1 MIDYY
6 VICGYDPQSLSV
18 EELQGRNEFLQY
30 LLAAAS
36 KNVRNRGSAFAT
48 SAQDTHTQEK
58 LVNSLPHAS
67 ASQIH
72 FQHSAKTKNPD
83 TVQEATLGIPLFSVE
98 CFSPSRPVS
107 QNSKCSADSYKDL
120 SVPQSFQVSRL
131 DPVSNGSVKT
141 VGFLSST
148 HKACALPKLD
158 DNTPVSIPKSSAKPF
173 SILSGFDNNMDIH
186 TLKEQ
191 FWQIKRQIL
200 DFYDEY
206 VITYTRNLA
215 RGLFSS
221 MHISLLPE
229 PDILFICKVEEV
241 TEQLMET
248 TAKQFE
254 NLKKENDHQL
264 WLKEQYAT
272 LCASP
277 KTSIEQIVP
286 SINDSQKT
294 APVINISASSSDSLS
309 ACSSPVKIPVQLI
322 ESLRDLTPLDSKDG
336 SESSEGSVSAPL
348 SEQIKPKEEE
358 SSDADSNSCTLRNQD
373 MTLLEINGKLC
384 TSVEKSESSDDSGS
398 CLAVNKPA
406 NSAVQMAHTPEF
418 SDCGDTPALSNNI
431 IEFLDNKETVP
442 VSSELM
448 DFSDHE
454 EIPAITKNVMDF
466 SESLKISSV
475 SKQTVENSDKEESQQ
490 SETKQPVIRN
500 ESLLLELDTVAAST
514 IDSDLLFL
522 ATALPVSSS
531 TVSEEQISDLPVSD
545 FDVKSATPT
554 PPAVSLKLKT
564 PENQQSETEAQVLKD
579 VIFPTKTKDLNLN
592 LVLEDLMIS
601 TVLSVLLQET
611 IINSKARAE
620 KLGNSVKVISEETP
634 VLFLSKEQPFNVNR
648 VEDELPVVET
658 PCKETISDTT
668 NTPQST
674 CNEEISVLSEDHPK
688 ELVCGTSTF
697 SYVNPVSKDMKT
709 LVAPE
714 FDTPKS
720 SKMKENSDLFMV
732 TLRTPVTHVSQ
743 VSMLC
748 KPQTTI
754 NVNTAAETDKS
765 CLSEGVTDLT
775 VTNTPIISSKEDS
788 TEQGTNV
795 LKNTAH
801 DAIPDLLAPESTSPE
816 TNSMHSSRITRTIKR
831 KDIGAHMGIN
841 TCFAH
846 WMIHLWQDCK
856 LINQDYYVICGYDPQ
871 SLSVEELQGR
881 NEFLQYLLA
890 EASKNVRNRGSAF
903 ATSAQDTHTQEK
915 LVNSLPHA
923 SASQIHFQHSA
934 KTKNPDTVQEA
945 TLGIPL
951 FSVECFSPSRPV
963 SQNSKCSADSYKDLS
978 VPQSFQVSR
987 LDPVSN
993 GSVKTVGFLS
1003 STHKACAL
1011 PKLDDN
1017 TPVSIPK
1024 SSAKPF
1030 SILSGFDNNMD
1041 IHTLKEQFWQIK
1053 RQILDFYDEYVI
1065 TYTRN
1070 LARGLFSSMHIS
1082 LLPEP
1087 DILFI
1092 CKVEEVTEQLMETTA
1107 KQFENLK
1114 KENDHQLWLKEQ
1126 YATLCASPKTSI
1138 EQIVP
1143 SINDSQKTAPVINIS
1158 ASSSDS
1164 LSACSSPVKI
1174 PVQLIES
1181 LRDLT
1186 PLDSKDGSE
1195 SSEGSVSA
1203 PLSEQIK
1210 PKEEESSD
1218 ADSNSCTLRNQDM
1231 TLLEING
1238 KLCTSVEESES
1249 SDDSGSCLAVNKPA
1263 NSAVQMAHTPEFS
1276 DCGDTPA
1283 LSNNIIEFLDNKETV
1298 PVSSELMDFSD
1309 HEEIPAI
1316 TKNVM
1321 DFSESLKI
1329 SSVSKQTVENSDKEE
1344 SQQSETKQPV
1354 IRNESLLLEL
1364 DTVAASTIDS
1374 DLLFLATAL
1383 PVSSSTV
1390 SEEQISDLPVS
1401 DFDVKSATP
1410 TPPAV
1415 SLKLKTPENQQSE
1428 TEAQVLKD
1436 VIFPTKTKDLNL
1448 NLVLED
1454 LMISTVLSV
1463 LLQET
1468 IINSKA
1474 RAEKLG
1480 NSVKVISEE
1489 TPVLFLSKEQ
1499 PFNVNRVEDELP
1511 VVETPCK
1518 ETISDTTN
1526 TPQSTCNEEISVLS
1540 EDHPKE
1546 LVCGTSTFSY
1556 VNPVSKDMK
1565 TLVAPEFDTPKSSKM
1580 KENSDLFMVTLRT
1593 PVTHVSQVSMLCKPQ
1608 TTINVNT
1615 AAETD
1620 KSCLSEGVTDL
1631 TVTNTPIISSKED
1644 STEQGTNVLKN
1655 TAHDAI
1661 PDLLAPE
1668 STSPETNSMHSSR
1681 ITRTIK
1687 RKDIGA
1693 HMGINT
1699 CFAHWMIHL

>member
-1 MIDYY
+1 MI
-6 VICGYDPQSLSV
+6 
-18 EELQGRNEFLQY
+18 
-30 LLAAAS
+30 
-36 KNVRNRGSAFAT
+36 
-48 SAQDTHTQEK
+48 
-58 LVNSLPHAS
+58 
-67 ASQIH
+67 
-72 FQHSAKTKNPD
+72 
-83 TVQEATLGIPLFSVE
+83 
-98 CFSPSRPVS
+98 
-107 QNSKCSADSYKDL
+107 
-120 SVPQSFQVSRL
+120 
-131 DPVSNGSVKT
+131 
-141 VGFLSST
+141 
-148 HKACALPKLD
+148 
-158 DNTPVSIPKSSAKPF
+158 
-173 SILSGFDNNMDIH
+173 
-186 TLKEQ
+186 
-191 FWQIKRQIL
+191 
-200 DFYDEY
+200 
-206 VITYTRNLA
+206 
-215 RGLFSS
+215 
-221 MHISLLPE
+221 
-229 PDILFICKVEEV
+229 
-241 TEQLMET
+241 
-248 TAKQFE
+248 
-254 NLKKENDHQL
+254 
-264 WLKEQYAT
+264 
-272 LCASP
+272 
-277 KTSIEQIVP
+277 
-286 SINDSQKT
+286 
-294 APVINISASSSDSLS
+294 
-309 ACSSPVKIPVQLI
+309 
-322 ESLRDLTPLDSKDG
+322 
-336 SESSEGSVSAPL
+336 
-348 SEQIKPKEEE
+348 
-358 SSDADSNSCTLRNQD
+358 
-373 MTLLEINGKLC
+373 
-384 TSVEKSESSDDSGS
+384 
-398 CLAVNKPA
+398 
-406 NSAVQMAHTPEF
+406 
-418 SDCGDTPALSNNI
+418 
-431 IEFLDNKETVP
+431 
-442 VSSELM
+442 
-448 DFSDHE
+448 
-454 EIPAITKNVMDF
+454 
-466 SESLKISSV
+466 
-475 SKQTVENSDKEESQQ
+475 
-490 SETKQPVIRN
+490 
-500 ESLLLELDTVAAST
+500 
-514 IDSDLLFL
+514 
-522 ATALPVSSS
+522 
-531 TVSEEQISDLPVSD
+531 
-545 FDVKSATPT
+545 
-554 PPAVSLKLKT
+554 
-564 PENQQSETEAQVLKD
+564 
-579 VIFPTKTKDLNLN
+579 
-592 LVLEDLMIS
+592 
-601 TVLSVLLQET
+601 
-611 IINSKARAE
+611 
-620 KLGNSVKVISEETP
+620 
-634 VLFLSKEQPFNVNR
+634 
-648 VEDELPVVET
+648 
-658 PCKETISDTT
+658 
-668 NTPQST
+668 
-674 CNEEISVLSEDHPK
+674 
-688 ELVCGTSTF
+688 
-697 SYVNPVSKDMKT
+697 
-709 LVAPE
+709 
-714 FDTPKS
+714 
-720 SKMKENSDLFMV
+720 
-732 TLRTPVTHVSQ
+732 
-743 VSMLC
+743 
-748 KPQTTI
+748 
-754 NVNTAAETDKS
+754 
-765 CLSEGVTDLT
+765 
-775 VTNTPIISSKEDS
+775 
-788 TEQGTNV
+788 
-795 LKNTAH
+795 
-801 DAIPDLLAPESTSPE
+801 
-816 TNSMHSSRITRTIKR
+816 
-831 KDIGAHMGIN
+831 
-841 TCFAH
+841 
-846 WMIHLWQDCK
+846 
-856 LINQDYYVICGYDPQ
+856 DYYVICGYDPQ

-1107 KQFENLK
+1107 RQFENLK

-1238 KLCTSVEESES
+1238 KLCNSVEESES

-1263 NSAVQMAHTPEFS
+1263 DSAVQMTYTPEFS

-1283 LSNNIIEFLDNKETV
+1283 LSNNIIELSDNKETV

-1309 HEEIPAI
+1309 REEIPAI
-1316 TKNVM
+1316 TKNVI
-1321 DFSESLKI
+1321 DFSESLRI
-1329 SSVSKQTVENSDKEE
+1329 SSVSKQTVEISDKEE
-1344 SQQSETKQPV
+1344 SQQSEIKQPV
-1354 IRNESLLLEL
+1354 IRNEILHLEL
-1364 DTVAASTIDS
+1364 DTVAASTTDP
-1374 DLLFLATAL
+1374 DLLIPVNVY
-1383 PVSSSTV
+1383 PVSSSTI
-1390 SEEQISDLPVS
+1390 SEEQISELPVS
-1401 DFDVKSATP
+1401 DLDVKSATP
-1410 TPPAV
+1410 TSPAV

-1448 NLVLED
+1448 NLVFED

-1580 KENSDLFMVTLRT
+1580 KDNSDFFMFTLRT
-1593 PVTHVSQVSMLCKPQ
+1593 PVTHVSQVSLLCKPQ

-1631 TVTNTPIISSKED
+1631 TVTNTPISSSKED

-1655 TAHDAI
+1655 TAHNAI

-1681 ITRTIK
+1681 IDRTIK
-1687 RKDIGA
+1687 RKDIRA
-1693 HMGINT
+1693 HIG
-1699 CFAHWMIHL
+1699 

>member
-1 MIDYY
+1 
-6 VICGYDPQSLSV
+6 
-18 EELQGRNEFLQY
+18 
-30 LLAAAS
+30 
-36 KNVRNRGSAFAT
+36 
-48 SAQDTHTQEK
+48 
-58 LVNSLPHAS
+58 
-67 ASQIH
+67 
-72 FQHSAKTKNPD
+72 
-83 TVQEATLGIPLFSVE
+83 
-98 CFSPSRPVS
+98 
-107 QNSKCSADSYKDL
+107 
-120 SVPQSFQVSRL
+120 
-131 DPVSNGSVKT
+131 
-141 VGFLSST
+141 
-148 HKACALPKLD
+148 
-158 DNTPVSIPKSSAKPF
+158 
-173 SILSGFDNNMDIH
+173 MDIY

-191 FWQIKRQIL
+191 FWQIKRQIS

-206 VITYTRNLA
+206 VVTYTRNLA
-215 RGLFSS
+215 HGLFSS
-221 MHISLLPE
+221 MHISLLAE

-248 TAKQFE
+248 TARQFE
-254 NLKKENDHQL
+254 NLKEENDHQL

-286 SINDSQKT
+286 SIYDSQKT

-309 ACSSPVKIPVQLI
+309 ACSSPVKIPVQLT
-322 ESLRDLTPLDSKDG
+322 ESLTSLRDLTPLDSKDG

-358 SSDADSNSCTLRNQD
+358 SSDTDYNSCTLRNQD
-373 MTLLEINGKLC
+373 MTFLEINGKLC
-384 TSVEKSESSDDSGS
+384 NSVEESESSDDSGS

-406 NSAVQMAHTPEF
+406 DSAVQMAHTPEF

-431 IEFLDNKETVP
+431 KEFSDNEETVS

-448 DFSDHE
+448 DFSDRE

-475 SKQTVENSDKEESQQ
+475 SKQTVEISEKEESQQ

-500 ESLLLELDTVAAST
+500 KSLLLEQDTVAAST
-514 IDSDLLFL
+514 TDSDLLFP
-522 ATALPVSSS
+522 ATALPVSNS
-531 TVSEEQISDLPVSD
+531 TVSEDQISDLPVSD
-545 FDVKSATPT
+545 FDVKSATPM

-592 LVLEDLMIS
+592 LVFEDLMIS

-620 KLGNSVKVISEETP
+620 NVDTNVKAISEETP
-634 VLFLSKEQPFNVNR
+634 VPFLSKEQPFSVNR
-648 VEDELPVVET
+648 VEDQLPVVET
-658 PCKETISDTT
+658 LCKETISDTM

-674 CNEEISVLSEDHPK
+674 CNDEISVLSEDHPK
-688 ELVCGTSTF
+688 ELACGTSTF
-697 SYVNPVSKDMKT
+697 SDVNPVSKDLKT
-709 LVAPE
+709 LVDPVI
-714 FDTPKS
+714 DTPKS
-720 SKMKENSDLFMV
+720 SKTKENSEFFMF

-754 NVNTAAETDKS
+754 DANTAAETDKS

-775 VTNTPIISSKEDS
+775 VTNTPISSSKEES
-788 TEQGTNV
+788 IEQETNV
-795 LKNTAH
+795 IKITARENV
-801 DAIPDLLAPESTSPE
+801 P
-816 TNSMHSSRITRTIKR
+816 NS
-831 KDIGAHMGIN
+831 
-841 TCFAH
+841 
-846 WMIHLWQDCK
+846 
-856 LINQDYYVICGYDPQ
+856 
-871 SLSVEELQGR
+871 E
-881 NEFLQYLLA
+881 
-890 EASKNVRNRGSAF
+890 SAF
-903 ATSAQDTHTQEK
+903 ASSAQDIYSQEN

-945 TLGIPL
+945 TLPIPL

-963 SQNSKCSADSYKDLS
+963 SQNSKCSADSYKDPS

-987 LDPVSN
+987 LDPVSK

-1003 STHKACAL
+1003 STQKACAL

-1017 TPVSIPK
+1017 IPVSIPK

-1030 SILSGFDNNMD
+1030 SIRSGFDNNMD
-1041 IHTLKEQFWQIK
+1041 IYTLKEQFWQIK
-1053 RQILDFYDEYVI
+1053 RQISDFYDEYVV

-1070 LARGLFSSMHIS
+1070 LAHGLFSSMHIS
-1082 LLPEP
+1082 LLAEP

-1107 KQFENLK
+1107 RQFENLK
-1114 KENDHQLWLKEQ
+1114 EENDHQLWLKEQ

-1143 SINDSQKTAPVINIS
+1143 SIYDSQKTAPVINIS

-1174 PVQLIES
+1174 PVQLTESLTS

-1218 ADSNSCTLRNQDM
+1218 TDYNSCTLRNQDM
-1231 TLLEING
+1231 TFLEING
-1238 KLCTSVEESES
+1238 KLCNSVEESES

-1263 NSAVQMAHTPEFS
+1263 DSAVQMAHTPEFS

-1283 LSNNIIEFLDNKETV
+1283 LSNNIIEFSDNEETV
-1298 PVSSELMDFSD
+1298 SVSSELMDFSD
-1309 HEEIPAI
+1309 REEIPAI

-1329 SSVSKQTVENSDKEE
+1329 SSVSKQTVEISEKEE

-1354 IRNESLLLEL
+1354 IRNKSLLLEQ
-1364 DTVAASTIDS
+1364 DTVAASTTDS
-1374 DLLFLATAL
+1374 DLLFPATAL
-1383 PVSSSTV
+1383 PVSNSTV
-1390 SEEQISDLPVS
+1390 SEDQISDLPVS

-1410 TPPAV
+1410 MPPAV

-1448 NLVLED
+1448 NLVFED

-1474 RAEKLG
+1474 RAE
-1480 NSVKVISEE
+1480 NVDTNVKAISEE
-1489 TPVLFLSKEQ
+1489 TPVPFLSKEQ
-1499 PFNVNRVEDELP
+1499 PFSVNRVEDQLP
-1511 VVETPCK
+1511 VVETLCK
-1518 ETISDTTN
+1518 ETISDTMN
-1526 TPQSTCNEEISVLS
+1526 TPQSTCNDEISVLS

-1546 LVCGTSTFSY
+1546 LACGTSTFSD
-1556 VNPVSKDMK
+1556 VNPVSKDLK
-1565 TLVAPEFDTPKSSKM
+1565 TLVDPVIDTPKSSKT
-1580 KENSDLFMVTLRT
+1580 KENSEFFMFTLRT

-1608 TTINVNT
+1608 TTIDANT

-1631 TVTNTPIISSKED
+1631 TVTNTPISSSKEE
-1644 STEQGTNVLKN
+1644 SIEQETNVIKI
-1655 TAHDAI
+1655 TARNAI

-1668 STSPETNSMHSSR
+1668 STSPETNSMHSSH
-1681 ITRTIK
+1681 INRTIE

-1699 CFAHWMIHL
+1699 CFAHWKFHLWQDCKLIHQEHSNVTTTFHAYNLDHQVSDLLAYEMGQRGPLLVFPIHVVL